1 MNVLIYIKVGKEQK
15 ICEICKV
22 NEERLREF
30 DHFLALFYEAKTVT
44 ESPSFGVFRKYLTF
58 IYMLASNNV

>member
-1 MNVLIYIKVGKEQK
+1 MNVLTNIRVGKEQK

-30 DHFLALFYEAKTVT
+30 DHFLALF
-44 ESPSFGVFRKYLTF
+44 L
-58 IYMLASNNV
+58 